1 MSIHGMIESDDCVRV
16 CSVVE
21 EGDTVLVYIVIHALA
36 QAEVFMHAWLVCNVS
51 LVI

>member
-1 MSIHGMIESDDCVRV
+1 MSIHGMIESNDCVHIH
-16 CSVVE
+16 SVVE

-36 QAEVFMHAWLVCNVS
+36 QAKVFMHAQPVCNVS

>member
-1 MSIHGMIESDDCVRV
+1 MLIHGMIESDDCVHV

-36 QAEVFMHAWLVCNVS
+36 QAKAFMQARPVCNVS
-51 LVI
+51 VVI